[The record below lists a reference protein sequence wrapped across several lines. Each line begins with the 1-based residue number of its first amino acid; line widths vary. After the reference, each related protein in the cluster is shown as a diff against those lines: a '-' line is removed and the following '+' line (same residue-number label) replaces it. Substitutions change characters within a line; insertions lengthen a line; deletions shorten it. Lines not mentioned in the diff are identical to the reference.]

1 MQDFPTSAN
10 PLRVVVQLSGDT
22 VVAVHSGL
30 PVQVLFASY
39 EPDAID
45 EHCNGFTDLDG
56 KSVALW
62 MDGSEGHPTEAP
74 IVGHLFGQYCRTASL
89 SELDREHAGGGLT
102 GLNALQ
108 RRLNW
113 LAQELRASGPL
124 GEDSRERAAQA
135 VEVVGL
141 LNGLLSDGEWNADL
155 YDRVSQVL
163 TKFEFPLYG
172 MDSELDPQ
180 QLADKYSTPTSWG
193 EHPRHQWDDW
203 QAEVAARD
211 TQSGYWEWVYNRIQN
226 GDDDE

>member
-22 VVAVHSGL
+22 VQAVHSGL

-74 IVGHLFGQYCRTASL
+74 IVGHLFGQYCQTGSL
-89 SELDREHAGGGLT
+89 SDLDRESIKGQVAGMNGHQQ
-102 GLNALQ
+102 ALHQLAMALRGPGQLSQAQ
-108 RRLNW
+108 RDR
-113 LAQELRASGPL
+113 LAQHIETLSMLHGM
-124 GEDSRERAAQA
+124 
-135 VEVVGL
+135 
-141 LNGLLSDGEWNADL
+141 LSDHEWTSDL
-155 YDRVSQVL
+155 YQCVANLL
-163 TKFEFPLYG
+163 THQGLPLYPI
-172 MDSELDPQ
+172 DSELDPQ
-180 QLADKYSTPTSWG
+180 QLADKYGTATSWG
-193 EHPRHQWDDW
+193 EHPRQRRAFWRE
-203 QAEVAARD
+203 EVASED